1 MDIGQLII
9 DGNTDEL
16 QTIIKR
22 YFNNDYELFFQYVI
36 DEGYIEMTDSIDNS
50 IYDLYPKNIIKYW
63 INKDP
68 EKTIDYIID
77 RHLSDVKKENGKYY
91 MELSDLSDLK
101 FLFRS
106 ESKDYVEGI
115 LSNDI
120 NTYDYNFSDF
130 GMKVSDLI
138 NDLDKQSKIQM
149 SDYFSKHVGQF
160 VEYNGDDDTIS
171 SYVESDE
178 SGDMFKLTQERLEEI
193 MSDNDSLSSLL
204 NDSPE
209 FNELGFSLTNAY
221 GDAYSTAERDAYY
234 NKTMDELKDFF
245 ETQDLGYWGTKEGYT
260 YDKEGKRIPRMKDIY
275 FVNITNVIKD
285 MIIDTVDNRMSDF
298 DDYNDF
304 ENLGSFESVLR
315 EYYADEIRVNFDR
328 ISPDY
333 GDVDTLF
340 NEYFRDNI

>member
-63 INKDP
+63 MNKDP

-115 LSNDI
+115 
-120 NTYDYNFSDF
+120 Y
-130 GMKVSDLI
+130 
-138 NDLDKQSKIQM
+138 QM
-149 SDYFSKHVGQF
+149 
-160 VEYNGDDDTIS
+160 T
-171 SYVESDE
+171 
-178 SGDMFKLTQERLEEI
+178 LTL
-193 MSDNDSLSSLL
+193 
-204 NDSPE
+204 
-209 FNELGFSLTNAY
+209 
-221 GDAYSTAERDAYY
+221 
-234 NKTMDELKDFF
+234 
-245 ETQDLGYWGTKEGYT
+245 
-260 YDKEGKRIPRMKDIY
+260 
-275 FVNITNVIKD
+275 
-285 MIIDTVDNRMSDF
+285 MIIIF
-298 DDYNDF
+298 LIL
-304 ENLGSFESVLR
+304 E
-315 EYYADEIRVNFDR
+315 
-328 ISPDY
+328 
-333 GDVDTLF
+333 
-340 NEYFRDNI
+340 

>member
-1 MDIGQLII
+1 MDIGQLIK
-9 DGNTDEL
+9 DGDTEEL

-36 DEGYIEMTDSIDNS
+36 DEGYIEMSDDIDDS
-50 IYDLYPKNIIKYW
+50 IYDLYPKNIIQYW
-63 INKDP
+63 MSKNP

-209 FNELGFSLTNAY
+209 FNELGFLLTNAY

-234 NKTMDELKDFF
+234 NKTMDEIKDFF
-245 ETQDLGYWGTKEGYT
+245 ETQDLGYWGTKEGYAFNS
-260 YDKEGKRIPRMKDIY
+260 EGKRIPRIKDIY
-275 FVNITNVIKD
+275 FVNITKVIKQ
-285 MIIDTVDNRMSDF
+285 MIIDTVDNNMSDF
-298 DDYNDF
+298 DVYNAF

-328 ISPDY
+328 VSPDY